1 MEKSCVHNRRTDKQN
16 GLYTSRGISFWLGK
30 ERSAGRWCTMDGHW
44 KLAQHKKQM
53 PKASWFRVWE
63 RPRTG
68 KPTAKQAGK
77 SLPAAERRRAWE
89 LSADGY
95 VASTQSD
102 EKVLECGWGWVLKNS
117 LYTHCTVYSEMVKM
131 IGFMSLKNK
140 WHYSVLFSGPEGGRP
155 LLTIGVFP
163 SRHLSPP
170 VHHASAEWVLL
181 FSSL

>member
-1 MEKSCVHNRRTDKQN
+1 
-16 GLYTSRGISFWLGK
+16 
-30 ERSAGRWCTMDGHW
+30 MDGHW

-95 VASTQSD
+95 VASTQGD
-102 EKVLECGWGWVLKNS
+102 KKVLELGQGDGCS
-117 LYTHCTVYSEMVKM
+117 RTVYSLYC
-131 IGFMSLKNK
+131 IL
-140 WHYSVLFSGPEGGRP
+140 
-155 LLTIGVFP
+155 
-163 SRHLSPP
+163 
-170 VHHASAEWVLL
+170 
-181 FSSL
+181 